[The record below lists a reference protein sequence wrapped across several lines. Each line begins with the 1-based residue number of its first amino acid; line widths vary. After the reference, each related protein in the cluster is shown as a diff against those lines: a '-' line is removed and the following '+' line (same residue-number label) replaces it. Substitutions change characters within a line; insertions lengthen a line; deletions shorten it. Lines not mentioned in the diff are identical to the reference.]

1 MAESI
6 YVLFLLQTITLSL
19 PIAYAALG
27 ELIAERSGVINLGTE
42 GMMLMGSFAGFS
54 FTFIFANAWYGLG
67 FAILIGALVGLLMAF
82 LSVSLKM
89 DQIVAGLGVFFFGL
103 GLSAFL
109 YRIQFGQ
116 FKGLPSIRGFEAV
129 NIPVLSSLPVVGTLI
144 FGEDPLFYIAI
155 LTLAATIALLDK
167 TMLGL
172 KIRAV
177 GENPAA
183 ADTIGVSVTKIRY
196 LTLIIAGILA
206 SIGGA
211 TFVIETHVFQE
222 NLTAGRGFIAVAMVY
237 FGKWKPVRTFLGTL
251 LFGGAF
257 ALLPYAQ
264 FGGLCVTS
272 NTCIP
277 SYIILMIPYLLTLVA
292 LVGVSRRARQPSA
305 LGVPY
310 RREAG

>member
-6 YVLFLLQTITLSL
+6 YVLFALQTITLSL

-27 ELIAERSGVINLGTE
+27 ELIGERSGVINLGTE
-42 GMMLMGSFAGFS
+42 GIMLMGCFAGFS
-54 FTFIFANAWYGLG
+54 LTFIFDNPWYGLA
-67 FAILIGALVGLLMAF
+67 FSVLMGALMGLLMAF
-82 LSVSLKM
+82 LAVSLKI
-89 DQIVAGLGVFFFGL
+89 DQIVSGMGVFFFGL

-109 YRIQFGQ
+109 YRVQFAQ
-116 FKGLPSIRGFEAV
+116 FQGLPSIGGFESLR
-129 NIPVLSSLPVVGTLI
+129 IPGLTELPVVGRLI
-144 FGEDPLFYIAI
+144 FGGDPLFYIA
-155 LTLAATIALLDK
+155 LLALVATIVLLDK

-177 GENPAA
+177 GENPGA
-183 ADTIGVSVTKIRY
+183 ADTLGVSVTKIRY
-196 LTLIIAGILA
+196 IALIIAGILA

-211 TFVIETHVFQE
+211 TYVIETHVFQE
-222 NLTAGRGFIAVAMVY
+222 NLTAGRGFIAVALVY
-237 FGKWKPVRTFLGTL
+237 FGKWKPIRTFLGTL

-264 FGGLCVTS
+264 FGGVCVTPE
-272 NTCIP
+272 TCIP
-277 SYIILMIPYLLTLVA
+277 SYIILMIPYLLTLVTLIA
-292 LVGVSRRARQPSA
+292 VSRRAKEPSA